1 MMIKAVL
8 FDSDGV
14 LVDSERIFFDATRK
28 AFAQAGAA
36 IDGRIWARWYL
47 SEGRHSAEIAREL
60 GISESRIEEV
70 IRQRNADF
78 HDRIS
83 RGVPVMPG
91 VPDVLERLRDQYRL
105 AVVTG
110 ADREHF
116 DLVHRTTGL
125 VGYFETVVTRDD
137 CREVKPAPEAY
148 LTVLDRLALQPEECL
163 AVEDSPRG
171 AVAAVSA
178 GIMCTVFR
186 TALTNV
192 FLCPPQCTVI
202 DDLSEVPVLAGAA
215 L

>member
-1 MMIKAVL
+1 MIKAIL

-14 LVDSERIFFDATRK
+14 LVDSEQIFFDATRE
-28 AFAQAGAA
+28 AFAQAGAE
-36 IDGRIWARWYL
+36 IDARKWARWYL
-47 SEGRHSAEIAREL
+47 SEGRHSADIAREL
-60 GISESRIEEV
+60 GISESRIDGV

-78 HDRIS
+78 YGRIA

-91 VPDVLERLRDQYRL
+91 VPDVLESLCDTYRL

-116 DLVHRTTGL
+116 DLVHRNTGL
-125 VGYFETVVTRDD
+125 VRFFETVVTRDD
-137 CREVKPAPEAY
+137 CRDVKPAPEAY
-148 LTVLDRLALQPEECL
+148 LTVLDRLELRPKECL

-171 AVAAVSA
+171 AVAAVAA
-178 GIMCTVFR
+178 GITCVVLR
-186 TALTNV
+186 TALTDV

-202 DDLSEVPVLAGAA
+202 DDMSQISVLAGAA